1 MRRLAAFLM
10 VAMLGWG
17 ACERTAVATSKAACA
32 QHPTTPACVAKYGT
46 PSPSTAPV
54 TTGPAVPSSQP
65 TTTPAAVAP
74 STTAGTIPT
83 VTVARQ
89 GALAPTGIQLNGGD
103 IAWTVGLL
111 ALVGVALMIAS
122 HRKRER

>member
-1 MRRLAAFLM
+1 MRRFAAFLL

-32 QHPTTPACVAKYGT
+32 THPTTPACIAKYGT

-54 TTGPAVPSSQP
+54 TTGPAVPSSTS

-74 STTAGTIPT
+74 STTVAGTT
-83 VTVARQ
+83 VTVART

-111 ALVGVALMIAS
+111 ALVGVVLMVAS
-122 HRKRER
+122 HRKVER